1 MGLVRNSGP
10 LDSQSQ
16 LLDRRDLTPGREA
29 LIVLHQVIGDGDLAL
44 TLLERPPAIC
54 GDMKRR
60 LFSLPGCPHC
70 ERARAFLAERQV
82 PYVEYDVSS
91 SEEVG
96 RLLLTLTGRTEVPA
110 LIAGYQA
117 AVGFNEGTWVRLL
130 RHAEQ
135 VDRVDPYK
143 LPPDLG
149 DDPYNRD

>member
-1 MGLVRNSGP
+1 
-10 LDSQSQ
+10 
-16 LLDRRDLTPGREA
+16 
-29 LIVLHQVIGDGDLAL
+29 
-44 TLLERPPAIC
+44 
-54 GDMKRR
+54 MKRR
-60 LFSLPGCPHC
+60 LFTLPGCPHC

-82 PYVEYDVSS
+82 PYVEYDVSI
-91 SEEVG
+91 SEEAR
-96 RLLLTLTGRTEVPA
+96 RLMLTLTGRTEVPA

-117 AVGFNEGTWVRLL
+117 AVGFNRDTWARLL